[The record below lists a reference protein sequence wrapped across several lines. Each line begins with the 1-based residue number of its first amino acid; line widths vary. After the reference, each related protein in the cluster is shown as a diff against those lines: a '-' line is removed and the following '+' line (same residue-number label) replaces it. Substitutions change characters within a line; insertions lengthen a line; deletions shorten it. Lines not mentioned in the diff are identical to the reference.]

1 MFIGRHFGK
10 RKPQWNF
17 FINNYESF
25 KYSSSSELIK
35 LIMIGF
41 IFQAILF
48 APIVYWIFQNYAIIE
63 NYLPQHLNLNENIQF
78 EKKWIVFLIIA
89 MLGTQSIWNFFIWRT
104 VNSQRHTNNINHHDM
119 TVLPSEAVDQRRAS

>member
-17 FINNYESF
+17 FINNYENF

-35 LIMIGF
+35 LVVIGF

-78 EKKWIVFLIIA
+78 EKKWIVFLILA
-89 MLGTQSIWNFFIWRT
+89 MLSTQSIWNFFIWKT
-104 VNSQRHTNNINHHDM
+104 VNNQRSSRINHHEM
-119 TVLPSEAVDQRRAS
+119 TVLPDEAVDQRRAS

>member
-17 FINNYESF
+17 FINNYENF

-35 LIMIGF
+35 LIVIGF

-78 EKKWIVFLIIA
+78 EKKWIVFLILA
-89 MLGTQSIWNFFIWRT
+89 MLSTQSIWNFFIWKT
-104 VNSQRHTNNINHHDM
+104 VNSQRNTTINHHEM
-119 TVLPSEAVDQRRAS
+119 TVLPAEAVDQRRAS

>member
-17 FINNYESF
+17 FINNYENF

-35 LIMIGF
+35 LIAIGF

-78 EKKWIVFLIIA
+78 EKKWIVFLILA
-89 MLGTQSIWNFFIWRT
+89 MLSTQSIWNFFIWKT
-104 VNSQRHTNNINHHDM
+104 VHSQRSSSISHHEM
-119 TVLPSEAVDQRRAS
+119 TVLPGEAVDQRRAS